1 MNTVLKIGINL
12 NRLIMIVTGVLFGC
26 YAINGRINYQI
37 LALISAIV
45 LGAYQVLLALTL
57 LLTKNNFKPLKGV
70 FLVYF
75 VSVLIYLFFFF
86 GFLWK
91 YIPFYNEYVLSVI
104 PVFLALYI
112 TFFMEKKYAENRVE
126 RKE

>member
-26 YAINGRINYQI
+26 YAINGRINYEI

-45 LGAYQVLLALTL
+45 LGAYQVLLTLTL
-57 LLTKNNFKPLKGV
+57 LLSKNNFKPVKTV
-70 FLVYF
+70 FIVYF
-75 VSVLIYLFFFF
+75 VSVLTYLFFFF
-86 GFLWK
+86 SFLWK
-91 YIPFYNEYVLSVI
+91 DIPFYNEYVFSAI

-112 TFFMEKKYAENRVE
+112 TFFIEKKYRESKVG